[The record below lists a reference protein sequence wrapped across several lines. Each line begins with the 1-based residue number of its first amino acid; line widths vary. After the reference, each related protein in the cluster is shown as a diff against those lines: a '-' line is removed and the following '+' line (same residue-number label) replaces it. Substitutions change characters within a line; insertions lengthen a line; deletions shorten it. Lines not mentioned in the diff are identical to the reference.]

1 MVIAQDLRLELRW
14 NSHDRVLFVCFDGPG
29 AAGSLAYMVRTAT
42 ATTRAAPFMPA
53 WRRPAVR
60 GLFDHRRIRSEQT
73 ISSIRGGTMMR
84 HFILAR
90 PISTGPVAARSI
102 CMFGRAAGI
111 RLVTPPRCMQRQAT
125 RMGGA
130 VSTVDVA
137 PIAIAADE
145 RLDPTVWVRAQEQ
158 PRMRQAIMAAT
169 AALVMRPQMVWT
181 RATVAAKMP
190 LQSCPCT
197 V

>member
-1 MVIAQDLRLELRW
+1 
-14 NSHDRVLFVCFDGPG
+14 
-29 AAGSLAYMVRTAT
+29 
-42 ATTRAAPFMPA
+42 
-53 WRRPAVR
+53 
-60 GLFDHRRIRSEQT
+60 
-73 ISSIRGGTMMR
+73 MMR

-90 PISTGPVAARSI
+90 PVFTGPVAARSI
-102 CMFGRAAGI
+102 CMFGRAAAI
-111 RLVTPPRCMQRQAT
+111 CLVTPPRCMQRPAT

-158 PRMRQAIMAAT
+158 PRMRQAIMATT